1 MFGSTRQAVAASQ
14 PGNLKL
20 RRGSSASSRRLWG
33 DQRDSDR
40 VPRRSSSPPLPVAI
54 PVPASGCQCA
64 LALRLASHGPRG
76 RAGRVRVGGW
86 QLESVKPES
95 GAQSAGTR
103 SRGRRGACWS
113 QAWSKGPVFLLF
125 IWFRWSSCRNL
136 CVQRRWAPCRNKIV
150 RRPYRHGRRP
160 APVCYHA
167 GAVSPLGRSRH
178 SGKAL
183 SSRSSTRCRGSPWLF
198 RTCSSRTSVRHGST
212 SRYMPTRAACD
223 RCSGAAGDG
232 RRLELIC
239 CDDGSSD
246 GACSCQSPSRPT
258 ERLHTLNAQP
268 GGTGYGGRAGSF
280 EFLVAVAAELKQ
292 RGQVRLCF
300 PRICARTAYSYSAQG
315 CVAAPHL
322 PHQG

>member
-136 CVQRRWAPCRNKIV
+136 CVQRRWAHAATTSFDVHIGMDDVPHLCVIMPV
-150 RRPYRHGRRP
+150 RPRRL
-160 APVCYHA
+160 AA
-167 GAVSPLGRSRH
+167 RDTAA
-178 SGKAL
+178 K
-183 SSRSSTRCRGSPWLF
+183 RCRAGLQ
-198 RTCSSRTSVRHGST
+198 RDAVAHRG
-212 SRYMPTRAACD
+212 
-223 RCSGAAGDG
+223 CSGHAQAGPRYVMG
-232 RRLELIC
+232 PHRATCPPGPPAIVALVLQAMA
-239 CDDGSSD
+239 G
-246 GACSCQSPSRPT
+246 G
-258 ERLHTLNAQP
+258 LN
-268 GGTGYGGRAGSF
+268 
-280 EFLVAVAAELKQ
+280 
-292 RGQVRLCF
+292 
-300 PRICARTAYSYSAQG
+300 
-315 CVAAPHL
+315 
-322 PHQG
+322 